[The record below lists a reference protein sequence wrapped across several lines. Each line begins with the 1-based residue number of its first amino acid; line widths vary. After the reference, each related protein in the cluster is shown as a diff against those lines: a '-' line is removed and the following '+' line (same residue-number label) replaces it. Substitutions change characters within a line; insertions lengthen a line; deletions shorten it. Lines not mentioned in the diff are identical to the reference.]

1 MPFGL
6 VTADWMRIH
15 KSYCNM
21 KNYGTHQGN
30 IRKFH
35 AENAVLY
42 QKVLLSSAVCR
53 ISGMFQKPKC
63 HVLDS
68 EVRFRGAKIS
78 RGGNFVF

>member
-1 MPFGL
+1 MEH
-6 VTADWMRIH
+6 T
-15 KSYCNM
+15 K
-21 KNYGTHQGN
+21 HQGK
-30 IRKFH
+30 IRNFH

-68 EVRFRGAKIS
+68 EVRFRGAEFRSGKV
-78 RGGNFVF
+78 VF